1 MAIGNL
7 EQRIKG
13 NASGARGTYSK
24 NREIPL
30 DEMKRFW
37 DWMTVKEDNNK
48 TRHENLRAFVI
59 SEIKRQGATGKWW
72 IFLKHCQGVLDSTS
86 SLNHIQNK
94 DGIDGDDVD
103 VVLVNECLHDKPY
116 ANKTRTPEHYVSDSG
131 EEFDNVFLELTA
143 TVLRRSYLEK
153 YDEEKA
159 GPKGCKAYMMK
170 MFAFT
175 LGHYHQDFMSKY
187 VARLGDE
194 FDPNYKAPEI
204 EKDATVQARGSS
216 RFATPVN
223 SDLGWGESS
232 WLFEPV
238 VEDVSAKVK
247 PNKKVVVAFDKIFAS
262 RKA

>member
-48 TRHENLRAFVI
+48 TRHENIRSFVV
-59 SEIKRQGATGKWW
+59 SEIKRQGTKGNWG
-72 IFLKHCQGVLDSTS
+72 IFFRHCQGLLDQ
-86 SLNHIQNK
+86 SLDIDILQVCDTK
-94 DGIDGDDVD
+94 EDGAFDFYRSPQG
-103 VVLVNECLHDKPY
+103 LRSGSE
-116 ANKTRTPEHYVSDSG
+116 VSDTG
-131 EEFDNVFLELTA
+131 EEYDNVFLELTA

-187 VARLGDE
+187 VARLGTELSHISKEDRE
-194 FDPNYKAPEI
+194 Q
-204 EKDATVQARGSS
+204 TVKSKKTLS
-216 RFATPVN
+216 IIP
-223 SDLGWGESS
+223 SHSELGWGEGTWS
-232 WLFEPV
+232 FETETGEV
-238 VEDVSAKVK
+238 ATTVK
-247 PNKKVVVAFDKIFAS
+247 PTKRVVAVFHKVFPT